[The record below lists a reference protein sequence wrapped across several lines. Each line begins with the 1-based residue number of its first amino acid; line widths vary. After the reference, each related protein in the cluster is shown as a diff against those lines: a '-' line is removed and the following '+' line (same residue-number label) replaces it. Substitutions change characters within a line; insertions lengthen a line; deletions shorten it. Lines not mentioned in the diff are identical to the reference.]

1 MRCNACGRHVD
12 DSERMYNPTM
22 LIENDS
28 FAVQKLNAPLICEDC
43 KPKFERKQNEMRRNG
58 IWILA
63 VSILVLI
70 GLVLLIISKSK

>member
-43 KPKFERKQNEMRRNG
+43 KPQFERKQNEMRRNG
-58 IWILA
+58 IWIL
-63 VSILVLI
+63 VILIIMLI
-70 GLVLLIISKSK
+70 GIILFNKYVL